1 MKFKAI
7 MIIAIITLSSWG
19 LVMAQDE
26 SHKASDEGIQ
36 FFEGSW
42 NEALALAEKEN
53 KAIFLDVYASW
64 CGPCK
69 VLKKKTFPDAE
80 AGKYFNENFINVT
93 LDGEKGDGI
102 KVAKELNVRAY
113 PSLFIIN
120 SFGDPL
126 VYYPGYLK
134 PEELIELGKAGI
146 EQLNKY

>member
-1 MKFKAI
+1 MKLKVT
-7 MIIAIITLSSWG
+7 MIIAIITLSNWG
-19 LVMAQDE
+19 SVMAQDE
-26 SHKASDEGIQ
+26 NHKNSKEGIQ

-42 NEALALAEKEN
+42 DEALVLAEKEN

-69 VLKKKTFPDAE
+69 VLKKTTFPDAE

-120 SFGDPL
+120 
-126 VYYPGYLK
+126 
-134 PEELIELGKAGI
+134 
-146 EQLNKY
+146 